1 MNKYNRLLTIILFV
15 IVSIM
20 VISMI
25 NVDNAHSTGERNVNY
40 NPLSI
45 GTSSITLDKN
55 SVSIAA
61 GSSTTDSYTV
71 KLTSGTA
78 WGTSL
83 SSNSL
88 SGFTISFSNNGGDPT
103 YTGTM
108 TVSVASTVSDG
119 TYHVYVNATEYY
131 HKESERGIRYDDPDI
146 GVKWNIDKPVI
157 SEKA

>member
-1 MNKYNRLLTIILFV
+1 MNKYNKLLTIILFV

-20 VISMI
+20 VISMV
-25 NVDNAHSTGERNVNY
+25 NVDNAHGTGERKVNY

-45 GTSSITLDKN
+45 GTSSITLSKN

-71 KLTSGTA
+71 KLTSGSA

-88 SGFTISFSNNGGDPT
+88 SGFTISFSNSGGDPT

-108 TVSVASTVSDG
+108 TVSIASTVSDG
-119 TYHVYVNATEYY
+119 TYHVYVNAT
-131 HKESERGIRYDDPDI
+131 GDDPSSSPAVLSRYQGFD
-146 GVKWNIDKPVI
+146 
-157 SEKA
+157 A